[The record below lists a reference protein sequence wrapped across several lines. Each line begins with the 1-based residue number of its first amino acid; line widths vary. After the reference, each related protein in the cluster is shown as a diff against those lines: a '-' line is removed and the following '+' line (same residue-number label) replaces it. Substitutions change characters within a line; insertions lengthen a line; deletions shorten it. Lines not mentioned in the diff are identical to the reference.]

1 MYGYGSALT
10 RPVTVLL
17 KNRGRKG
24 TLCRGGY

>member
-17 KNRGRKG
+17 NDRGRKE
-24 TLCRGGY
+24 TLCRDD